1 MDKQK
6 ASTIGKI
13 LGVIGIL
20 FILAMVFGLLPIN
33 LALFLAIA
41 CFIVAGL
48 VRRLARRHP
57 SESGSGTSSTR

>member
-6 ASTIGKI
+6 ASAIGKI
-13 LGVIGIL
+13 LGVIGVL

-48 VRRLARRHP
+48 VRRLAGRHQN
-57 SESGSGTSSTR
+57 EGGSDISSNR